1 MEEWLKTLSYQG
13 KLKNDRPWNRE
24 EIPKKPYLFR
34 FSAAFRVWYHERKRH
49 ANAVER
55 RKLMTPDANRSCPC
69 LVMTLLEERFYPLT
83 RTRPVVC
90 RFWRMRAVKGRAGV
104 EIPVTYAIGMEGM
117 TERYLYCVGRDEGEA
132 YALFGRIVEGRL
144 SPLHLGDVVEDFHWE
159 QGQKGKDTGEIL
171 KKTLQTNQNMV

>member
-1 MEEWLKTLSYQG
+1 
-13 KLKNDRPWNRE
+13 
-24 EIPKKPYLFR
+24 
-34 FSAAFRVWYHERKRH
+34 
-49 ANAVER
+49 
-55 RKLMTPDANRSCPC
+55 MTPDANRSCPC

-90 RFWRMRAVKGRAGV
+90 RFWRMRAVKGRAGA

-144 SPLHLGDVVEDFHWE
+144 SPLHLGDVVADFHWE
-159 QGQKGKDTGEIL
+159 QEQKGKDTGEIP
-171 KKTLQTNQNMV
+171 KKTLQTNQSMVQ